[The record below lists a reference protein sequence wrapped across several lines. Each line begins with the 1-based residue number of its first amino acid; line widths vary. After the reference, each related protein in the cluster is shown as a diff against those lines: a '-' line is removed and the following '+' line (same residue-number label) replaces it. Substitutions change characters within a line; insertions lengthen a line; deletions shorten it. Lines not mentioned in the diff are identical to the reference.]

1 MSLNRKF
8 KACLFDLDGLLLDSE
23 TVSRVSYS
31 DVLINTFNKQEG
43 LTWDV
48 QINMQGLSGVKSA
61 QLVIDAYG
69 LAGEITADQLYILT
83 SKKQEALWPTVSV
96 LPGVQKLIEYL
107 HMKHI
112 PICVCTSSTEEKL
125 KLKIENHKE
134 LFNLFDG
141 NIITGDNPT
150 IAGKGKPLPFIWW
163 LGVELLNKKYAID
176 LKPEE
181 CLIFEDAI
189 PGFISGKRASGYIIW
204 VPHKNVMNLVS
215 EQEEEKLMGKNKE
228 HGIMLKS
235 LEDFDPSIYGL

>member
-1 MSLNRKF
+1 MSPNRKF

-23 TVSRVSYS
+23 TVSRISYS

-43 LTWDV
+43 LTWDI
-48 QINMQGLSGVKSA
+48 QINMQGLSGVKAA

-69 LAGEITADQLYILT
+69 LGGEITSDELYALT
-83 SKKQEALWPTVSV
+83 SKKQEALWPTVQV
-96 LPGVQKLIEYL
+96 LPGVQKLLEYL
-107 HMKHI
+107 HLKKI

-163 LGVELLNKKYAID
+163 LGLELLNKKYDID
-176 LKPEE
+176 VKPEE

-189 PGFISGKRASGYIIW
+189 PGFISGKRAGGYVIW
-204 VPHKNVMNLVS
+204 VPHKNVINLVS
-215 EQEEEKLMGKNKE
+215 DQEKENLMAPNKE

-235 LEDFDPSIYGL
+235 LEEFDPSKYGL